1 MSAFDLTPL
10 LTLDGLIALFVLILL
25 EIVLGID
32 NIIFIAIITGQLIK
46 QQQQS
51 ARAIGLSLALII
63 RVILLFGASYIMHMK
78 EPLFYIDSFG
88 ASGRDLILF
97 GGGLFLIVKTII
109 EIIHKFKAAGNPNYK
124 ERKLSMTQ
132 AIVQIALID
141 IVFSFD
147 SILTAVAV
155 SDHLSIMVIAVVV
168 SMIVML
174 LFARYVS
181 EFINKY
187 PTIKMLALCF
197 LILIGLLMLIEAL
210 HVHID
215 GVDLKSYAYVA
226 MGFSLIVELLNIR
239 LRIVILKKN
248 F

>member
-1 MSAFDLTPL
+1 M
-10 LTLDGLIALFVLILL
+10 FVLILL

-46 QQQQS
+46 KQQQP
-51 ARAIGLSLALII
+51 ARAIGLSLALLI
-63 RVILLFGASYIMHMK
+63 RVLLLFMASYIMHMK

-97 GGGLFLIVKTII
+97 AGGLFLIVKTII
-109 EIIHKFKAAGNPNYK
+109 EIIHKFKAAGDKHYV

-155 SDHLSIMVIAVVV
+155 SQHLSIMVIAVVA

-197 LILIGLLMLIEAL
+197 LVLIGLLMLIESL
-210 HVHID
+210 HVHIE
-215 GVDLKSYAYVA
+215 GVDLKTYAYVA

-239 LRIVILKKN
+239 LRNVILRKEN
-248 F
+248 DSE